1 MRRRRS
7 GRATPDHGLF
17 DLLISTSSSF
27 RLVFNPVFESPRM
40 TSPRTIPLV
49 GVLGISFGG
58 LVALAVGVTLA
69 FSLTSARG
77 RPAAHDG
84 DGRLGD
90 ARRFRARGRA
100 DLARES
106 PEDGVVRFHY
116 SRLQTGLTTSVV
128 ELTEK

>member
-7 GRATPDHGLF
+7 GRATQDHGLF
-17 DLLISTSSSF
+17 DPLISTSSSF

-49 GVLGISFGG
+49 GVLGVSFGG
-58 LVALAVGVTLA
+58 LVALAVGVAPSA
-69 FSLTSARG
+69 F
-77 RPAAHDG
+77 
-84 DGRLGD
+84 
-90 ARRFRARGRA
+90 A

-116 SRLQTGLTTSVV
+116 SRLQTGLTTPVV